1 MSHSL
6 VEKDLFTKWII
17 QNVIFMLFSN
27 TKQEFIQEYV
37 LSPNKHIF
45 LKSLISSLLYV
56 FHKTFIYC
64 LGSTSFVYSHGYL
77 YFRDSHWG
85 IYVYAC
91 PILYQHMDLPRIF
104 WSFTLGYFTMFL
116 WRTLTQ
122 GPCPMLLFIRTPIMV
137 L

>member
-1 MSHSL
+1 MDH
-6 VEKDLFTKWII
+6 TKCHL
-17 QNVIFMLFSN
+17 MLFSN
-27 TKQEFIQEYV
+27 TKQEFIQKYV

-64 LGSTSFVYSHGYL
+64 LGSTLFVYSHGYL

-104 WSFTLGYFTMFL
+104 WVFHLRLLYNISFKDSHPGTLPYVTFYKDTYHGALNMNYKCL
-116 WRTLTQ
+116 
-122 GPCPMLLFIRTPIMV
+122 
-137 L
+137 

>member
-27 TKQEFIQEYV
+27 TKQEFIQKYV

-91 PILYQHMDLPRIF
+91 PILNTWIF
-104 WSFTLGYFTMFL
+104 QGSFGSFTLGYFTMFL
-116 WRTLTQ
+116 LRTLTQ

>member
-1 MSHSL
+1 MDH
-6 VEKDLFTKWII
+6 TKCHL
-17 QNVIFMLFSN
+17 MLFSN
-27 TKQEFIQEYV
+27 TKQEFIQKYV

-56 FHKTFIYC
+56 FHKTFMYC

-77 YFRDSHWG
+77 YLGTLTEGYTSMHAPYYINTW
-85 IYVYAC
+85 
-91 PILYQHMDLPRIF
+91 IF
-104 WSFTLGYFTMFL
+104 QGSFGSFTLGYFTIFL
-116 WRTLTQ
+116 LRTLTQ